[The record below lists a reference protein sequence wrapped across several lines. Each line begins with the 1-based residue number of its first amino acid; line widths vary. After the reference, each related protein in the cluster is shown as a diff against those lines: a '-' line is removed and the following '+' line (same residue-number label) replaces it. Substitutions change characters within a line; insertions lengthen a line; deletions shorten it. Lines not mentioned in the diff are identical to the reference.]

1 MYNAHHRSVVW
12 RLLLPVGD
20 FFSVAVSFPIAFWI
34 LLSFKS
40 LTPPPLDHLTT
51 LNCFFIAVLE
61 LFFFRLAGLYHW
73 AALMQVKVMIRLVL
87 MALLGSTLSYILLR
101 TLDASPEDSGHFMI
115 YLPGLLVITGTTVV
129 LCVSFRLLLRQL
141 QLSILRSAVVERV
154 AYIGHSTRMNRV
166 LEGLKN
172 EGLTSV
178 TIVGWISIP
187 SRSIDPALMLTGS
200 PEIGTLPDLK
210 AILVSQNINRLI
222 IDLNGVKDG
231 DLEHISETCSDLM
244 VGIMMIPWAS
254 DIWADRLGIRRLGGV
269 PLMVIY
275 DLPIGKLGN
284 KILKRGIDLIGSLVG
299 LLLALPV
306 MAVLAILI
314 KRESPG
320 PVIYRQPRPG
330 YRGKTFQIIKLRS
343 MRLDANEGTGVTR
356 AIADD
361 PRRLKIGEF
370 MRKWNLD
377 ELPQFWNV
385 LRGEMSLVGPRPEI
399 LDLIAGLRGTI
410 HGYNLRHLCKP
421 GMTGWAAVN
430 GLRGDTSLDERVKY
444 DLYYIDHWSLML
456 DLRILLLTLLPPKNA
471 Y

>member
-1 MYNAHHRSVVW
+1 MYNTHQRTVVW
-12 RLLLPVGD
+12 RLLLPLGD
-20 FFSVAVSFPIAFWI
+20 LFSVAISFPIAFWI
-34 LLSFKS
+34 VLSFEA
-40 LTPPPLDHLTT
+40 LTLPPLDRLTM
-51 LNCFFIAVLE
+51 LNCFFIAILE
-61 LFFFRLAGLYHW
+61 LFFFRIAGLRRW
-73 AALMQVKVMIRLVL
+73 VAFIQPKVMLRRLL
-87 MALLGSTLSYILLR
+87 MALLGSTLSYILIR
-101 TLDASPEDSGHFMI
+101 TLASPPGDLRHSFV
-115 YLPGLLVITGTTVV
+115 YLPGLLVIAATTFV
-129 LCVSFRLLLRQL
+129 LAVILRLLIRQL
-141 QLSILRSAVVERV
+141 ELSVIRSVGMERV
-154 AYIGHSTRMNRV
+154 AFIGKSERMNRV
-166 LEGLKN
+166 LDGVKR
-172 EGLTSV
+172 EGLTSITV
-178 TIVGWISIP
+178 VGWIRNP
-187 SRSIDPALMLTGS
+187 GRTIDSSSARTGYT
-200 PEIGTLPDLK
+200 EIGQLPDLRTV
-210 AILVSQNINRLI
+210 LENRHINRLI
-222 IDLNGVKDG
+222 VDLNGVD
-231 DLEHISETCSDLM
+231 DRDMERISEVCSDLM

-254 DIWADRLGIRRLGGV
+254 DVWEDRLGIRHLGGI

-275 DLPIGKLGN
+275 DLPIGELGN
-284 KILKRGIDLIGSLVG
+284 KIVKRAIDLIGSLVG
-299 LLLALPV
+299 LIFSLPV
-306 MAVLAILI
+306 MAVLALLI

-356 AIADD
+356 AVAHD

-385 LRGEMSLVGPRPEI
+385 LKGEMSLVGPRPEI
-399 LDLIAGLRGTI
+399 LDLIAGLRGSI

-456 DLRILLLTLLPPKNA
+456 DLRILLLTLFPPKNA

>member
-12 RLLLPVGD
+12 RLLLPLGD
-20 FFSVAVSFPIAFWI
+20 LFSVAISFPIAFS
-34 LLSFKS
+34 LVLSLKGLS
-40 LTPPPLDHLTT
+40 PLPLEHLTI

-61 LFFFRLAGLYHW
+61 LFFFRLAGLYRW
-73 AALMQVKVMIRLVL
+73 VAFIEPKVMFMHLSA
-87 MALLGSTLSYILLR
+87 ALLGSTLTYVLLR
-101 TLDASPEDSGHFMI
+101 TLDAPPEDTGHSLI
-115 YLPGLLVITGTTVV
+115 YLPGLLVIAGTTLV
-129 LCVSFRLLLRQL
+129 LTISFRLLIRQV
-141 QLSILRSAVVERV
+141 QLSVLRTALVERV
-154 AYIGHSTRMNRV
+154 AYIGHSDRMKNV
-166 LEGLKN
+166 LEGLKK

-178 TIVGWISIP
+178 TVVGWIGNEIRVVDSAPP
-187 SRSIDPALMLTGS
+187 STGS
-200 PEIGTLPDLK
+200 RKIGRVSDLRNVLESEK
-210 AILVSQNINRLI
+210 INRLI
-222 IDLNGVKDG
+222 VDLRGVKEG
-231 DLEHISETCSDLM
+231 DLERISEVCSDLM
-244 VGIMMIPWAS
+244 VGLMMIPWAS
-254 DIWADRLGIRRLGGV
+254 DIWADRLGIRRLGGI

-284 KILKRGIDLIGSLVG
+284 KIVKRAIDLIGSLVG
-299 LLLALPV
+299 LILALPV
-306 MAVLAILI
+306 MAVLAVLI

-330 YRGKTFQIIKLRS
+330 YCGKTFQIIKLRS
-343 MRLDANEGTGVTR
+343 MRLDANEGSGVTR
-356 AIADD
+356 AVADD

-385 LRGEMSLVGPRPEI
+385 LKGEMSLVGPRPEI

-430 GLRGDTSLDERVKY
+430 GLRGDTSLEDRVKY

>member
-1 MYNAHHRSVVW
+1 
-12 RLLLPVGD
+12 
-20 FFSVAVSFPIAFWI
+20 
-34 LLSFKS
+34 
-40 LTPPPLDHLTT
+40 
-51 LNCFFIAVLE
+51 
-61 LFFFRLAGLYHW
+61 
-73 AALMQVKVMIRLVL
+73 
-87 MALLGSTLSYILLR
+87 
-101 TLDASPEDSGHFMI
+101 
-115 YLPGLLVITGTTVV
+115 
-129 LCVSFRLLLRQL
+129 
-141 QLSILRSAVVERV
+141 
-154 AYIGHSTRMNRV
+154 
-166 LEGLKN
+166 
-172 EGLTSV
+172 
-178 TIVGWISIP
+178 
-187 SRSIDPALMLTGS
+187 
-200 PEIGTLPDLK
+200 
-210 AILVSQNINRLI
+210 
-222 IDLNGVKDG
+222 
-231 DLEHISETCSDLM
+231 M

-320 PVIYRQPRPG
+320 PVIYRQLRPG
-330 YRGKTFQIIKLRS
+330 HRGKTFQIIKLRS

-361 PRRLKIGEF
+361 PRRLKIGKF